1 MRKMTGGEKRWILY
15 DVGNSAFTLL
25 ASIIL
30 PMYFEGMITAN
41 NGIGEADALAIW
53 GYASSA
59 VTLATVFLCPIL
71 GTLADYSG
79 WKRPMFFGVAIIGV
93 IGCAALSLPFQW
105 ILFLVIYV
113 ITKIAYSL
121 SLVFYDS
128 MLCDMTVPE
137 RMDKVSSQGYAW
149 GYIGSCIPFI
159 ASIALIIFTPLPV
172 NVSMPIAIGIN
183 ALWWLVMTLPLFRAY
198 KQVHGVPRGSHAL
211 RQGIIRLFSVFRE
224 KIPGKKSIMLFLV
237 AFFLY
242 IDGVYTIID
251 MATSFGTALG
261 FDQTQMLIALLV
273 TQVVAFPSA
282 IVFGILASR
291 VKNDILIFVCIIAY
305 TAVALFAIQMNMV
318 WEFWLLAV
326 CVGLFQ
332 GGIQALSRSYF
343 ASIIP
348 AERSGEFFGIM
359 DIFGKGAAFF
369 GTLSVSI
376 VTQAT
381 GNINLGVIPIAV
393 LFGLGL
399 IVFAMAARSV
409 RKYRSDISKIVSEPC
424 VSEITDNIPENND

>member
-1 MRKMTGGEKRWILY
+1 MQKMTGGEKRWILY

-30 PMYFEGMITAN
+30 PMYFEGMISAQN
-41 NGIGEADALAIW
+41 AVSGSDSVAIW
-53 GYASSA
+53 GYATSA
-59 VTLATVFLCPIL
+59 VTLATVFLCPVL

-79 WKRPMFFGVAIIGV
+79 WKRPMFFGAAIIGV

-105 ILFLVIYV
+105 VLFLAIYV

-137 RMDKVSSQGYAW
+137 RMDKISSQGYAW
-149 GYIGSCIPFI
+149 GYIGSCIPFV

-172 NVSMPIAIGIN
+172 AVSMPIAFGIN
-183 ALWWLVMTLPLFRAY
+183 ALWWLIMTLPLFRVY
-198 KQVHGVPRGSHAL
+198 KQVHSVPHRPHAV
-211 RQGIIRLFSVFRE
+211 RQGIVRLFSVFRE
-224 KIPGKKSIMLFLV
+224 KIPGKKGIILFLI

-273 TQVVAFPSA
+273 TQVVAFPSS
-282 IVFGILASR
+282 IVFGVLSSKI
-291 VKNDILIFVCIIAY
+291 KNDTLIFVCIAAY
-305 TAVALFAIQMNMV
+305 TAVAIFAVHMDKV

-343 ASIIP
+343 AKIIP

-393 LFGLGL
+393 LFMLGL
-399 IVFAMAARSV
+399 VMFVIAARTV
-409 RKYRSDISKIVSEPC
+409 RKQRASEAKTLNDPFAAPQSGS
-424 VSEITDNIPENND
+424 VPEDR